1 MIERPLRRPRC
12 GRPVAFRRNDLI
24 SMQRGARR
32 YSEAHQAAEPQLPM
46 KAEPVKLLLTNAR
59 AVRVAARAPR
69 WAVPL
74 VKFSLAI
81 TDVGLTLL
89 SFTAAFYLRH
99 HEAILYRTP
108 QGALSWSREFAPYA
122 VLLPLVVPIRL
133 LLLRYYDLYRVRGE
147 FSFIEDIARVFRATA
162 IGSLLIVAATFMY
175 RGGIAYRTFSYSRGF
190 FLLDFLLALLSMG
203 AVRML
208 LRAGQILVRRRGVNL
223 IPTLIVGRGP
233 EAALC
238 IQEMRARPELGYR
251 VIGIVENGRADP
263 ASPASF
269 EGVPVI
275 ADLNGLP
282 EAIRESGANEVII
295 SDPNVPGEA
304 LFDVMIQTGRRRGVE
319 FRIAPTL
326 LNCLPSK
333 TEIDQVG
340 SLPMVT
346 LFRSPLSSAARL
358 AKRISDLVVAL
369 LTLMI
374 LAPLWLLIALL
385 IKLDSRGP
393 VFYKQ
398 ERVGMDGRVFLFYK
412 FRTMRADTDDTR
424 HREYQRIYIKGQPD
438 SNLGDAERPAYKLRG
453 DERVTRLGRLLR
465 KLSLDELPQL
475 FNVLRGD
482 MSVVG
487 PRPPI
492 PYEVESYELWHR
504 KRLDMKPGITGLWQV
519 SGRNRLPFDEMVR
532 MDLYYIENWSLLL
545 DMKII
550 LQTLPVMLR
559 GDDAY

>member
-1 MIERPLRRPRC
+1 
-12 GRPVAFRRNDLI
+12 
-24 SMQRGARR
+24 
-32 YSEAHQAAEPQLPM
+32 M
-46 KAEPVKLLLTNAR
+46 KAELVKDLATDAR
-59 AVRVAARAPR
+59 AVRVPARAPR
-69 WAVPL
+69 WVVPL
-74 VKFSLAI
+74 VKTLLAG
-81 TDVGLTLL
+81 TDVVLTIG
-89 SFTAAFYLRH
+89 SFVFAFYLRH
-99 HEAILYRTP
+99 HEAIIHSASGGGLI
-108 QGALSWSREFAPYA
+108 WSREFAPYA
-122 VLLPLVVPIRL
+122 VLLPWVIPIRL
-133 LLLRYYDLYRVRGE
+133 ILLRYYDLYRVRGE
-147 FSFIEDIARVFRATA
+147 FSFVEDIARVFKATA
-162 IGSLLIVAATFMY
+162 IASLLIVATTFMY
-175 RGGIAYRTFSYSRGF
+175 RGGVAYRAFSYSRGL
-190 FLLDFLLALLSMG
+190 FLLDFVLALVSMG

-208 LRAGQILVRRRGVNL
+208 LRAGQTMVRRRGVNL

-238 IQEMRARPELGYR
+238 IREMRARPELGYR
-251 VIGIVENGRADP
+251 VIGIVENGRIDP
-263 ASPASF
+263 SATLRF

-275 ADLNGLP
+275 ADLKGLP

-358 AKRISDLVVAL
+358 AKRVSDLIIAIVT
-369 LTLMI
+369 LTI

-385 IKLDSRGP
+385 IKLDSKGP
-393 VFYKQ
+393 IFYRQ

-412 FRTMRADTDDTR
+412 FRTMHAGTDDAP
-424 HREYQRIYIKGQPD
+424 HREYQRMYIAGQPD

-453 DERVTRLGRLLR
+453 DDRVTRLGRWLR
-465 KLSLDELPQL
+465 KVSLDELPQL

-482 MSVVG
+482 MSIVG

-492 PYEVESYELWHR
+492 PYEVESYQLWHR

-545 DMKII
+545 DLKIV

-559 GDDAY
+559 GADAY